1 MSGEN
6 QIDYEAVLA
15 DLERERDELDMFIG
29 YIKRKKLGQVEG
41 AFNASAPGQNR
52 PTVVPSAAT
61 PTNLTSDAFFG
72 LSLVDATKKYLAI
85 AKSPKTSRQICDA
98 LLAGGFKTTSKDF
111 NNTVFSVLSREDKQ
125 EGVIAKVNNTWG
137 LAEWYPGLK
146 RVSTKQVRTSDAVK
160 VGASESVLHK
170 ELMEE
175 LYEK

>member
-1 MSGEN
+1 MSGET

-15 DLERERDELDMFIG
+15 DLESERDELDMFIA
-29 YIKRKKLGQVEG
+29 YLKRKKLGQVEV
-41 AFNASAPGQNR
+41 APISGQGR
-52 PTVVPSAAT
+52 PTIMPPAPAPS
-61 PTNLTSDAFFG
+61 NLLTSDAFFG

-85 AKSPKTSRQICDA
+85 TKSPKTSRQICDA

-146 RVSTKQVRTSDAVK
+146 RVATKQVRASDAIK
-160 VGASESVLHK
+160 ISANDSVLNK